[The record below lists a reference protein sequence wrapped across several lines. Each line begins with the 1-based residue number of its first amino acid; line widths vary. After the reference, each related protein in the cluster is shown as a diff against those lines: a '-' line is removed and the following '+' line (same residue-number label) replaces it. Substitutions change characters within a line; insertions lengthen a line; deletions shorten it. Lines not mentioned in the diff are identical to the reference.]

1 MPGKMDEYCKENNF
15 VGWYETSAR
24 DNINIEESAK
34 ALVARVKER
43 KYDINFRNVSL
54 LNYFLISDTH
64 E

>member
-34 ALVARVKER
+34 ALVARVK
-43 KYDINFRNVSL
+43 KQFLMNFRNFNEIFST
-54 LNYFLISDTH
+54 FTDTH